1 MNGIER
7 LKGRKKMQVKA
18 RTGHGNTFFN
28 PFINK

>member
-18 RTGHGNTFFN
+18 RTGHGNTFL
-28 PFINK
+28 IRS